1 MRLINKQ
8 EIVHNIKAMTAN
20 INIDTESMTV
30 SLVYQHIV
38 FEFHCKE
45 KKTVRKQNW
54 AKKLSASKWGMSGD
68 RTRRENGAARIWK
81 LGELSSLIEIILS
94 LDGYREFIR

>member
-30 SLVYQHIV
+30 STYRVWISLQR
-38 FEFHCKE
+38 
-45 KKTVRKQNW
+45 KKNRPKT
-54 AKKLSASKWGMSGD
+54 
-68 RTRRENGAARIWK
+68 
-81 LGELSSLIEIILS
+81 ELSKKVVSKQMRNE
-94 LDGYREFIR
+94 RR